1 MPNETTATQAAPEAA
16 SSTSTST
23 EAPSFTQETPSSTV
37 DNLPQS
43 EGDFATWLSD
53 RLEKFEKG
61 EETAP
66 WEQKQEEEVKAEG
79 EAEDKEEEEVKP
91 EAEEKAEPE
100 TEEKEEEADDEEE
113 DTKNMSAAAGAKF
126 KELKAE
132 LKTYK
137 SKVAELEKA
146 AQQSQSV
153 EQSSEEVEQLKARLA
168 EYEQEIAVTRV
179 EATPEFKRAVIEPTQ
194 AILDTASSMAERY
207 KIDARKLVNALR
219 EESVSEGSDAL
230 TELAADFSERDRVRL
245 YRMADDLA
253 DVSRRRDYLRE
264 NASKAYAE
272 QQEKAKAEEA
282 RAEQAYREKSVKTA
296 AKIWEETFAEHPA
309 LSGLDKETVKE
320 IQNSGSEADLLDSTP
335 DVRAYAVY
343 AGVAFPHVVK
353 QLGAA
358 QEKVA
363 ELEKALSKYK
373 KASPKVSGNTDTT
386 PTVVDDVGFLDAI
399 EKRFSLG

>member
-16 SSTSTST
+16 PTTQST

-66 WEQKQEEEVKAEG
+66 WEQKQEEEAKVEG
-79 EAEDKEEEEVKP
+79 EAKEEEP
-91 EAEEKAEPE
+91 ESEEKEEAAPE
-100 TEEKEEEADDEEE
+100 TEEKEEAEDDDEEE
-113 DTKNMSAAAGAKF
+113 TKNMSAAAGAKF

-132 LKTYK
+132 LKEYK
-137 SKVAELEKA
+137 ARAAEALKIIEEAKNSSVA
-146 AQQSQSV
+146 
-153 EQSSEEVEQLKARLA
+153 SEEVEQLKSRLA

-219 EESVSEGSDAL
+219 EESVNEGSDAL

-282 RAEQAYREKSVKTA
+282 RMEQLYKENATKTA
-296 AKIWEETFAEHPA
+296 TKIWQETFAEHPA
-309 LSGLDKETVKE
+309 LSSLDKEVVQE
-320 IQNSGSEADLLDSTP
+320 IQNAGSESDLLDSTP

-373 KASPKVSGNTDTT
+373 KASPKVSGNTDTS
-386 PTVVDDVGFLDAI
+386 PTIVDDGGFLDAI